1 MKPAP
6 KRPEEPSVSVTGTG
20 SCHTALLGLVLAM
33 CYEVGLKLVSVP
45 LPQPSECWDVQVCP
59 TLPGMVAL
67 P

>member
-33 CYEVGLKLVSVP
+33 CYKVGLKLVSVP
-45 LPQPSECWDVQVCP
+45 LPQPSEC
-59 TLPGMVAL
+59 
-67 P
+67 